1 MAVRDDFREWER
13 ELREQLEEEHRQW
26 APVVAGLLLSA
37 GCVGVIA
44 LGEIALGVCA
54 FVICAVILVL
64 WGAGM

>member
-1 MAVRDDFREWER
+1 MTVRDDFREWER
-13 ELREQLEEEHRQW
+13 ELHEHAEEPRCPW
-26 APVVAGLLLSA
+26 GVVIATLLVSA
-37 GCVGVIA
+37 GCAGVIA